1 MLVLTLKKIMD
12 FDEIDSSFDLIEKQI
27 TNEEMPKI
35 LFNEIREMKLSNN
48 NKIII
53 ITIILILIVFI
64 RSKIFYL

>member
-1 MLVLTLKKIMD
+1 MLVLTLKKNG
-12 FDEIDSSFDLIEKQI
+12 DEIDSSFDLIEKQI